1 MNYITIAT
9 INGEK
14 FKNVETFART
24 VDKAEKIAM
33 MILKSQYV
41 GEIVI
46 IRTLTMKDYNDLLRK
61 LKIIKE

>member
-24 VDKAEKIAM
+24 VDKAGKIAM

-41 GEIVI
+41 GEIEI

>member
-14 FKNVETFART
+14 FKNVETFAKS
-24 VDKAEKIAM
+24 VDRAEKIAM

-41 GEIVI
+41 GEVEI